1 MVKFIGAMLLLGF
14 MVVAIVSLV
23 QVFVISVPA
32 ALILVAAQGLLG
44 SIILG
49 TIVVMIVQRSARSPE
64 SRVSRWA
71 RPIVGR
77 NGRAAFGLLI
87 LAWTGFMLLLASLPR
102 EPNGSPSAWIGGM
115 AFLGLFA
122 GSFIFL
128 GFVWSVIS
136 E

>member
-1 MVKFIGAMLLLGF
+1 MKFLGALVLLGF

-23 QVFVISVPA
+23 QSFVISVPA

-44 SIILG
+44 AIIMSTVLVV
-49 TIVVMIVQRSARSPE
+49 IVLRSARSPE

-71 RPIVGR
+71 RPIVGP
-77 NGRAAFGLLI
+77 NGRYVFGLLI
-87 LAWTGFMLLLASLPR
+87 VAWTGFMFVLGNLPR
-102 EPNGSPSAWIGGM
+102 EADGGPSLWLGGM
-115 AFLGLFA
+115 ALLGLLA
-122 GSFIFL
+122 GAFVFL

>member
-1 MVKFIGAMLLLGF
+1 MGKFIGAVVLLGF

-49 TIVVMIVQRSARSPE
+49 TIVVLIVQRSARSPE

-102 EPNGSPSAWIGGM
+102 EPNGSPSSWIGGM
-115 AFLGLFA
+115 AFIGLFA
-122 GSFIFL
+122 GTFIFL